1 VESSTPEEGETEN
14 EPGRGGLL
22 VMTVMELLWPGE
34 ERDEGV
40 KRRVKVKM
48 ELPGRV
54 LDARRR
60 LSDDVRDEEEEE
72 GMVRRA

>member
-1 VESSTPEEGETEN
+1 VESSKPEEGETEN

-22 VMTVMELLWPGE
+22 VMTVMELLWLGE
-34 ERDEGV
+34 ERDEG
-40 KRRVKVKM
+40 VKVKM

-60 LSDDVRDEEEEE
+60 LSGDVRDEEEEE
-72 GMVRRA
+72 GMVRRSDC